1 MTSEQVQ
8 KDHLRI
14 NLEKLDVYELQNV
27 FSKMDSKGYKDQ
39 LRNMGSILIHKDLE
53 RWGSKCFD

>member
-27 FSKMDSKGYKDQ
+27 FSKMDSKG
-39 LRNMGSILIHKDLE
+39 
-53 RWGSKCFD
+53 